1 MFVYQ
6 GSGIQ
11 SLLKSGMRT
20 LGVSQG
26 IQERVQ
32 EAKGQDGCGLGAQQ
46 EGVQDDECDTHTRN
60 LTLFKRF

>member
-6 GSGIQ
+6 GSGIHSQ
-11 SLLKSGMRT
+11 AC
-20 LGVSQG
+20 GVSQG